1 MPFESQL
8 HSFRYAVLPLLRLH
22 QRHKMHLSLSLS
34 SQSFS
39 LGTVVVF
46 MRYNDTSI
54 NRQVFPEAL
63 LAVLRE
69 RSVREAL
76 VAALMMYVHI
86 VGYRNVNACA
96 SVPLHRQALH
106 MVSCLLIMWSKILR
120 IRSCRSDESIWVT
133 LSWRWRLETFV
144 QCPTYK
150 KRRVALG
157 DYRGKAIA

>member
-54 NRQVFPEAL
+54 NRQVFPGAL

-106 MVSCLLIMWSKILR
+106 GILPSHNLVKDLEDSQLQKRWKHLSNLKLKMETGDVCTMSNLQKKNTSLVSH
-120 IRSCRSDESIWVT
+120 
-133 LSWRWRLETFV
+133 F
-144 QCPTYK
+144 
-150 KRRVALG
+150 
-157 DYRGKAIA
+157 